1 MSRAEAN
8 KLFGTDGIRAV
19 VGDFPFDDDSIL
31 KIGNSIGKL
40 FIGSNILIGKDTRIS
55 GSFFEHL
62 IVSGIAENAKVSSCG
77 IIPTPGLSY
86 IVNHYNFDYGIMI
99 TASHNP
105 YFYNGIKI
113 FKSNGEKIS
122 EKKEKE
128 IEDIFFSIK
137 QTSACDLNLIGK
149 GDVKKEYE
157 EFLVREAGNI
167 GDKKIKLV
175 VDCANGATFEIAPN
189 VFRKLGF
196 ETILINANPDGK
208 NINLHCGSTDL
219 EDLKK
224 KTINENADLGIGFDG
239 DGDRVIFVDNQG
251 NILDGD
257 YILFVLSEFLSKY
270 EKDFNKVV
278 VGTIMSNLGLENA
291 LKKMGIDFLRT
302 MIGDKNVYEEMKSYN
317 SILGGE
323 QSGHIILRNFQK
335 TGDGILTS
343 IFFIKSIL
351 TLGLK
356 PSDIYKKLDL
366 YPQKTVSVLVREK
379 RLLEDWKELNDMI
392 EKFNDKYGKYSRLL
406 IRYSGTEPKIR
417 IMIESRSIDV
427 INKNMENFVSFIKSN
442 IGG

>member
-19 VGDFPFDDDSIL
+19 VGAFPFDDNSIL

-40 FIGSNILIGKDTRIS
+40 FIGSNILIGRDTRIS
-55 GSFFEHL
+55 GNFFEHL
-62 IVSGIAENAKVSSCG
+62 IASGIAENASVSSCG

-86 IVNHYNFDYGIMI
+86 IINHYDFDYGIMI

-137 QTSACDLNLIGK
+137 QTSMFDLNLIGN
-149 GDVKKEYE
+149 GDVKKKYE
-157 EFLVREAGNI
+157 EFLIREAGDI
-167 GDKKIKLV
+167 GCKKIKLV

-239 DGDRVIFVDNQG
+239 DGDRVIFIDNQG

-270 EKDFNKVV
+270 EKDFNEIV

-291 LKKMGIDFLRT
+291 LKKKGINFLRT

-323 QSGHIILRNFQK
+323 QSGHIILRNFQR

-379 RLLEDWKELNDMI
+379 KFLEDWKELNDMI
-392 EKFNDKYGKYSRLL
+392 EKFNDKYGKHSRLL

-417 IMIESRSIDV
+417 IMIESKSIDV
-427 INKNMENFVSFIKSN
+427 INKNMENFVNFIKSN

>member
-1 MSRAEAN
+1 MSRTEEN
-8 KLFGTDGIRAV
+8 KLFGTDGIRAT
-19 VGDFPFDDDSIL
+19 VGDFPFDDNSIL

-40 FIGSNILIGKDTRIS
+40 FIDSNILIGRDTRVS
-55 GSFFEHL
+55 GSFFGHL
-62 IVSGIAENAKVSSCG
+62 IASGIAENAKVSSLG

-86 IVNHYNFDYGIMI
+86 IVNHSNFDYGIMI

-113 FKSNGEKIS
+113 FNSNGEKIS

-128 IEDIFFSIK
+128 IEDMFFSIK
-137 QTSACDLNLIGK
+137 QTNSCDLNLIDEENLKK
-149 GDVKKEYE
+149 GYE
-157 EFLVREAGNI
+157 EFLIRVAGDI
-167 GDKKIKLV
+167 GNKGIKLV
-175 VDCANGATFEIAPN
+175 IDCANGAAFEIAPM

-219 EDLKK
+219 EGLKK

-239 DGDRVIFVDNQG
+239 DGDRVIFIDNQG

-257 YILFVLSEFLSKY
+257 YTLFVLSELLSKY

-278 VGTIMSNLGLENA
+278 VGTIMSNLGLEDA
-291 LKKMGIDFLRT
+291 LKKKGINFLRT
-302 MIGDKNVYEEMKSYN
+302 MIGDKNVYKEMNSYN

-323 QSGHIILRNFQK
+323 QSGHIILRNLQK
-335 TGDGILTS
+335 TGDGILTT
-343 IFFIKSIL
+343 IFFIKSL
-351 TLGLK
+351 LNLGLK

-366 YPQKTVSVLVREK
+366 YPQKTVSVFVREK
-379 RLLEDWKELNDMI
+379 KLLEDWKELNDMI

-417 IMIESRSIDV
+417 IMIESKSIDV
-427 INKNMENFVSFIKSN
+427 INKNMENFVNFIKSN

>member
-31 KIGNSIGKL
+31 RIGNSIGKL
-40 FIGSNILIGKDTRIS
+40 FIGSNILIGRDTRIS

-62 IVSGIAENAKVSSCG
+62 IASGIAENANVSSCG

-167 GDKKIKLV
+167 GDKKFKLV

-208 NINLHCGSTDL
+208 NINLRCGSTDL

-291 LKKMGIDFLRT
+291 LEKKGIDFLRT

-356 PSDIYKKLDL
+356 PSDVYKKLDL

-379 RLLEDWKELNDMI
+379 KLLEDWKELNDMI

-417 IMIESRSIDV
+417 IMIESKSIDV

>member
-1 MSRAEAN
+1 MSRIEEN
-8 KLFGTDGIRAV
+8 KLFGTDGIRAK
-19 VGDFPFDDDSIL
+19 VGNFPFDDNSIL

-40 FIGSNILIGKDTRIS
+40 FIDSNILIGRDTRIS

-62 IVSGIAENAKVSSCG
+62 IASGIAENAKISSLG

-86 IVNHYNFDYGIMI
+86 IVNHSNFDYGIMI

-128 IEDIFFSIK
+128 IEDMFFSIK
-137 QTSACDLNLIGK
+137 QTSSCDLNLIDK
-149 GDVKKEYE
+149 ENVKKKYE
-157 EFLVREAGNI
+157 EFLIRVAGDI
-167 GDKKIKLV
+167 GNKGIKLV
-175 VDCANGATFEIAPN
+175 VDCANGATFEIAPM

-196 ETILINANPDGK
+196 ETILINAEPDGE
-208 NINLHCGSTDL
+208 NINLHCGSTHL

-224 KTINENADLGIGFDG
+224 KVIIENADLGIGFDG
-239 DGDRVIFVDNQG
+239 DGDRVIFLDNQG

-257 YILFVLSEFLSKY
+257 FSLFVISEFLSEY

-291 LKKMGIDFLRT
+291 LKKKGIDFLRT
-302 MIGDKNVYEEMKSYN
+302 MVGDKNVYEEMRSSN

-335 TGDGILTS
+335 TGDGILTT
-343 IFFIKSIL
+343 IFFIKSL
-351 TLGLK
+351 LNLGLK
-356 PSDIYKKLDL
+356 PSDVHKELDL
-366 YPQKTVSVLVREK
+366 YPQRTVSIFVKEK
-379 RLLEDWKELNDMI
+379 RFLEDWKELNAMI
-392 EKFNDKYGKYSRLL
+392 KEFNNKYGKYSRLL

-417 IMIESRSIDV
+417 IMIESKFGDV
-427 INKNMENFVSFIKSN
+427 INKNMEIFVNFLKSN
-442 IGG
+442 IGD

>member
-31 KIGNSIGKL
+31 RIGNSIGKL
-40 FIGSNILIGKDTRIS
+40 FIGSNILIGRDTRIS

-62 IVSGIAENAKVSSCG
+62 IASGIAENANVSSCG

-137 QTSACDLNLIGK
+137 QTSMCDLNLIGK

-167 GDKKIKLV
+167 GDKKFKLV

-208 NINLHCGSTDL
+208 NINLRCGSTDL

-291 LKKMGIDFLRT
+291 LEKKGIDFLRT

-356 PSDIYKKLDL
+356 PSDVYKKLDL

-379 RLLEDWKELNDMI
+379 KLLEDWKELNDMI

-417 IMIESRSIDV
+417 IMIESKSIDV

>member
-1 MSRAEAN
+1 MSRTEEN
-8 KLFGTDGIRAV
+8 KLFGTDGIRAK
-19 VGDFPFDDDSIL
+19 VGDFPFDDNSIL

-40 FIGSNILIGKDTRIS
+40 FIDSNILIGRDTRIS

-62 IVSGIAENAKVSSCG
+62 IASGIAENAKISSLG

-86 IVNHYNFDYGIMI
+86 IVNHSNFDYGIMI

-128 IEDIFFSIK
+128 IEDIFFSRK
-137 QTSACDLNLIGK
+137 QTSSCGLNLIDEENLKK
-149 GDVKKEYE
+149 GYE
-157 EFLVREAGNI
+157 EFLTRVAGDI
-167 GDKKIKLV
+167 GNNEIKLV
-175 VDCANGATFEIAPN
+175 IDCANGATFEIAPMM
-189 VFRKLGF
+189 FRKLGF

-239 DGDRVIFVDNQG
+239 DGDRVIFIDNQG

-257 YILFVLSEFLSKY
+257 YTLFVLSEFLSKY
-270 EKDFNKVV
+270 ERDFNKVV
-278 VGTIMSNLGLENA
+278 VGTMMSNLGLEDA
-291 LKKMGIDFLRT
+291 LKKKGINFLRT
-302 MIGDKNVYEEMKSYN
+302 MIGDKNVYKEMKSYD

-335 TGDGILTS
+335 TGDGILTT
-343 IFFIKSIL
+343 IFFIKSL
-351 TLGLK
+351 LNLGLK

-366 YPQKTVSVLVREK
+366 YPQKTVSVFVREK
-379 RLLEDWKELNDMI
+379 KLLEGWKELNDMI

-417 IMIESRSIDV
+417 IMIESKSIDV
-427 INKNMENFVSFIKSN
+427 INNNMENFVNFIKSN

>member
-1 MSRAEAN
+1 MPRVEAN

-31 KIGNSIGKL
+31 KIGNSIGKM
-40 FIGSNILIGKDTRIS
+40 FMGCNILIGRDTRIS
-55 GSFFEHL
+55 GSFFEHS
-62 IVSGIAENAKVSSCG
+62 IASGIAKNAKVNSCG

-86 IVNHYNFDYGIMI
+86 IINHYNFDCGIMI

-137 QTSACDLNLIGK
+137 QTSTCDLNLIGK
-149 GDVKKEYE
+149 GDVKKKYE

-167 GDKKIKLV
+167 GDKKFKLV

-196 ETILINANPDGK
+196 ETILINANPDGE

-239 DGDRVIFVDNQG
+239 DGDRVIFIDNQG

-257 YILFVLSEFLSKY
+257 YILFMLSEFLSKY
-270 EKDFNKVV
+270 EKDFNKII

-291 LKKMGIDFLRT
+291 LKKKGINFLRT

-323 QSGHIILRNFQK
+323 QSGHIILRNFQR

-379 RLLEDWKELNDMI
+379 KLLENWKELNDMI
-392 EKFNDKYGKYSRLL
+392 EKFSDKYGKYSRLL

-417 IMIESRSIDV
+417 IMIESKSIDV
-427 INKNMENFVSFIKSN
+427 INKNMENFVNFIKSN